1 MMEAGISVVIPVY
14 NDNARLQRCI
24 TSLLN
29 GTVKPLEIIVIDDGS
44 DFAPIYE
51 NQLVKII
58 SQPNQG
64 PAAARNNGAKAA
76 SSELLYFTD
85 ADCWS
90 EKDALF
96 KLQEFLSQNP
106 ESPGIAGPYKL
117 NASKNFISTYSDIDL
132 LSRYEN
138 ILNNQV
144 FVHGTYNLLLKKSLF
159 ESINGFDISFPRA
172 SGEDFDL
179 VARYT
184 GKFGGLDYLPGL
196 QVNTEHEARLF
207 KYLKKQYFR
216 GFDRVFFYQ
225 KNPPKKIQDYYTSAL
240 DPLSGIS
247 LFCLMIS
254 PLIPLAIVFPV
265 IDVAFFYKKVQKFSI
280 NYRKISYIEG
290 FKFYLFNLIRF
301 QFISLG
307 FFMGAVTKLLSKKYD
322 K

>member
-1 MMEAGISVVIPVY
+1 M
-14 NDNARLQRCI
+14 
-24 TSLLN
+24 
-29 GTVKPLEIIVIDDGS
+29 
-44 DFAPIYE
+44 
-51 NQLVKII
+51 
-58 SQPNQG
+58 
-64 PAAARNNGAKAA
+64 
-76 SSELLYFTD
+76 
-85 ADCWS
+85 
-90 EKDALF
+90 
-96 KLQEFLSQNP
+96 
-106 ESPGIAGPYKL
+106 
-117 NASKNFISTYSDIDL
+117 
-132 LSRYEN
+132 
-138 ILNNQV
+138 
-144 FVHGTYNLLLKKSLF
+144 
-159 ESINGFDISFPRA
+159 
-172 SGEDFDL
+172 

-280 NYRKISYIEG
+280 NYRKISYLEG